1 MNEHKEQTGFYLVL
15 PSTSSDEIFLENHA
29 GRFTVLLPKE
39 IHLDVEF
46 HWEMALVELFWPKQD
61 SFSVRENLWYEI
73 QESKRKWKR
82 THIPTSLFYS
92 VSSLLDY
99 VRQGF
104 KETFDIAYDEY
115 EQKVIWKLKENAS
128 GVFKIRLSNVL
139 ARSLGFNM
147 SLPFTKTPIS
157 AKVDRHWEKTA
168 GAESNHPKHY
178 IEIAFSSSQQLVS
191 NETPEDHYVPSF
203 FHVQCN
209 IESPVL
215 INDTFL
221 NCLATIQLTKN
232 ERYKYLRHYVP
243 KHILYIPV
251 RVASLRE
258 IHFRFT
264 NQLNQTLMFSDSSS
278 VIVLYIRPVL

>member
-1 MNEHKEQTGFYLVL
+1 MKIKNKWGFTWYLYSQRAVTRFF
-15 PSTSSDEIFLENHA
+15 SENHA
-29 GRFTVLLPKE
+29 GKGTVLLPKE
-39 IHLDVEF
+39 IHLDEEF

-61 SFSVRENLWYEI
+61 SLSVRENLWYEI
-73 QESKRKWKR
+73 QDSKRKWKR

-99 VRQGF
+99 VTQGF
-104 KETFDIAYDEY
+104 KETFDITYDEY

-128 GVFKIRLSNVL
+128 GVVKICLPNIL

-147 SLPFTKTPIS
+147 SLPSTKSTMW

-168 GAESNHPKHY
+168 RAESNHQKHY
-178 IEIAFSSSQQLVS
+178 IEIAFSSSQQLAS

-203 FHVQCN
+203 FHVQCK
-209 IESPVL
+209 IASPVL
-215 INDTFL
+215 INDIFL
-221 NCLATIQLTKN
+221 NCLGTIQLSENK
-232 ERYKYLRHYVP
+232 RYKYLRHYVP

-251 RVASLRE
+251 KVTSSCE

-264 NQLNQTLMFSDSSS
+264 N
-278 VIVLYIRPVL
+278 

>member
-1 MNEHKEQTGFYLVL
+1 MVRDTRVKKEMEKNTHSNFFVL
-15 PSTSSDEIFLENHA
+15 QCEQ
-29 GRFTVLLPKE
+29 FTRLCKT
-39 IHLDVEF
+39 
-46 HWEMALVELFWPKQD
+46 W
-61 SFSVRENLWYEI
+61 
-73 QESKRKWKR
+73 
-82 THIPTSLFYS
+82 
-92 VSSLLDY
+92 
-99 VRQGF
+99 F

-128 GVFKIRLSNVL
+128 GVFKVCLSNVL

-157 AKVDRHWEKTA
+157 AKIDRHWEKMA
-168 GAESNHPKHY
+168 HAESNHPEHY

-191 NETPEDHYVPSF
+191 NETPEDQYVPSF

-209 IESPVL
+209 IASPVL

-221 NCLATIQLTKN
+221 NCLATVQLTETK
-232 ERYKYLRHYVP
+232 RYEYLRHYVP

-251 RVASLRE
+251 RVASFHE

-278 VIVLYIRPVL
+278 VIVLYVCPML

>member
-39 IHLDVEF
+39 IHLDEEF

-61 SFSVRENLWYEI
+61 SLSVRENLWYEI

-104 KETFDIAYDEY
+104 NETFDIAYDEY

-128 GVFKIRLSNVL
+128 GVVKIRLSNVL

-157 AKVDRHWEKTA
+157 ATVDRHWEKTA
-168 GAESNHPKHY
+168 RAESNHPKHY

-191 NETPEDHYVPSF
+191 NET
-203 FHVQCN
+203 HVQCN
-209 IESPVL
+209 IASPVL
-215 INDTFL
+215 INDTFP
-221 NCLATIQLTKN
+221 NCLTTIQLTKN

>member
-1 MNEHKEQTGFYLVL
+1 
-15 PSTSSDEIFLENHA
+15 
-29 GRFTVLLPKE
+29 
-39 IHLDVEF
+39 
-46 HWEMALVELFWPKQD
+46 
-61 SFSVRENLWYEI
+61 
-73 QESKRKWKR
+73 
-82 THIPTSLFYS
+82 
-92 VSSLLDY
+92 
-99 VRQGF
+99 
-104 KETFDIAYDEY
+104 
-115 EQKVIWKLKENAS
+115 
-128 GVFKIRLSNVL
+128 
-139 ARSLGFNM
+139 M

-168 GAESNHPKHY
+168 RAESNHPKHY

-209 IESPVL
+209 ITSPML

-221 NCLATIQLTKN
+221 NCLATIQLTEN

-264 NQLNQTLMFSDSSS
+264 NQLNQTLLFSDSSS
-278 VIVLYIRPVL
+278 VIVLHIRPVL